1 MSLLSSTLVFLCA
14 LLSLVASVYSQAD
27 PGNGNNSATCPTQ
40 SQFFDQVID
49 HSQHDSSG
57 TFKQQY
63 RLNTTTFKEGGPILF
78 YQSPETSVL
87 SCADKTVLA
96 EWAQELGGMVA
107 TLEHRYFGSSLP
119 FGNGSYTTENL
130 QHFTLENVMA
140 DAVTFM
146 DFVKKNVTGAEASKA
161 IVVGGSYG
169 GLLSAV
175 FRQNYPDVFFGAWS
189 VAGPFRGFGDA
200 DEAGPEAFNWF
211 NYAQNIYA
219 RQSLETFTRIDQ
231 AFARVY
237 SCLDSG
243 SDSTIKTSL
252 SLCSTPTNVSAD
264 RVTLISWLTSAYV
277 KLAQLNHL
285 PNAFYNVTGPTLD
298 TVINDTL
305 TASSPIAAM
314 NETLWHGYG
323 LLAQNGCLKYTVS
336 SDSSLGVE
344 TIPFTWVKCKWY
356 PQNFALGTNTI
367 FGQGLTPTPSNPSAV
382 CAEMFNT
389 TQVTGAEVHTKYKI
403 TQQDIANSTRII
415 FSEGEYD
422 PTTSIS
428 LPQSWLGDV
437 VSTDMQKSV
446 VIIIDGI
453 GHGQDLEPTELD
465 PPSVVAARNVELN
478 IIKGWLNASQVAA

>member
-1 MSLLSSTLVFLCA
+1 MSLSSSTVVLLCA
-14 LLSLVASVYSQAD
+14 LFAIVASVHSQAD
-27 PGNGNNSATCPTQ
+27 PGNGDNSATCPTE

-49 HSQHDSSG
+49 HTQQSSSH

-78 YQSPETSVL
+78 YQSPETVNL

-96 EWAQELGGMVA
+96 DWAQELGGMVV
-107 TLEHRYFGSSLP
+107 TLEHRYFGLSLP
-119 FGNGSYTTENL
+119 FGNESYTTENL
-130 QHFTLENVMA
+130 QYFTLENVMA

-146 DFVKKNVTGAEASKA
+146 DIVKKNVTGAEVSKV

-175 FRQNYPDVFFGAWS
+175 FRQNYPDTFFGAWS

-219 RQSLETFTRIDQ
+219 RRSLESFTRINVS
-231 AFARVY
+231 FAQVY
-237 SCLDSG
+237 SWLDSG
-243 SDSTIKTSL
+243 NGSSLQQSL
-252 SLCSTPTNVSAD
+252 SLCSPPSNSSTD
-264 RVTLISWLTSAYV
+264 RTTLISWLTSAYV

-285 PNAFYNVTGPTLD
+285 PKAFYNVTGPTLD

-305 TASSPIAAM
+305 SADSPIAAM
-314 NETLWHGYG
+314 NETLCHAYG
-323 LLAQNGCLKYTVS
+323 LLAPNGCLNYTVS

-344 TIPFTWVKCKWY
+344 TIPFTWVNCKWY
-356 PQNFALGTNTI
+356 PQNFALGINTI
-367 FGQGLTPTPSNPSAV
+367 FGQGLTPTPSNPSTV

-389 TQVTGAEVHTKYKI
+389 TQVTGAEVHSKYKI
-403 TQQDIANSTRII
+403 TQQDIADSTRII

-428 LPQSWLGDV
+428 MPQSWLGDV
-437 VSTDMQKSV
+437 VGTDLQKSV
-446 VIIIDGI
+446 VIMINGI
-453 GHGQDLEPTELD
+453 GHGQDVEPTDLD
-465 PPSVVAARNVELN
+465 SPSVVAVS
-478 IIKGWLNASQVAA
+478 ASYPP